1 MSINLT
7 WSGGTSG
14 QAMRNGLEISAGFY
28 KACAFG
34 NAVALRDL
42 PQIGGKS

>member
-1 MSINLT
+1 MNLH

-14 QAMRNGLEISAGFY
+14 RAMRNVFEISAGFF
-28 KACAFG
+28 KACALG